1 MLSTIPTIADAQILD
16 AADPLSCFREKFLI
30 PQHKGKDTMYFTG
43 NSLGLQPRSAA
54 EALKTELDDWAELG
68 VEGHFKAR
76 HPWMHYHELFSKS
89 LASIAGAL
97 PSEVVAMNALT
108 VNLHLLLVSFY
119 KPEGTRTKI
128 ICEAKSFPSDR
139 YALVSQINFH
149 NLDPDENLIELSPRD
164 GEHCLRVEDIEKAI
178 LDAGDSL
185 ATVMIGGVNYYT
197 GQLHNLHK
205 ITLAAHSVGAMCGF
219 DLAHGMGN
227 VPFELHNWDV
237 DFACWCSYK
246 YLNSGP
252 GAVSG
257 IFVHERHH
265 NSDIPRFEGWWGHD
279 KSTRFKMSPNY
290 ISMGTVESWQL
301 SNAPVLNMAVHKASL
316 EIFEEAGGMHALRER
331 SLRLTA
337 YLEKTIQAIASTTGV
352 NLEIIT
358 PSNTDERGCQ
368 LSIVA
373 HGQGRDLHNKLSAA
387 GVVVDWREPDVIRMA
402 PVPLYNS
409 FEEIASFGHILAE
422 SLS

>member
-1 MLSTIPTIADAQILD
+1 MLSSIPTIAEARILD

-30 PQHKGKDTMYFTG
+30 PKYKGKETLYFTG
-43 NSLGLQPRSAA
+43 NSLGLQPRSAVDA
-54 EALKTELDDWAELG
+54 IKTELEDWAEHG
-68 VEGHFKAR
+68 VNGHLNASN
-76 HPWMHYHELFSKS
+76 PWMHYHELFSKS
-89 LASIAGAL
+89 LASLAGSLA
-97 PSEVVAMNALT
+97 SEVVAMNALT

-128 ICEAKSFPSDR
+128 ICEAKAFPSDR
-139 YALVSQINFH
+139 YALLSQINFH
-149 NLDPDENLIELSPRD
+149 KLNPDENLIELSPRD
-164 GEHCLRVEDIEKAI
+164 GEHCLRLEDIEKAI
-178 LDAGDSL
+178 FDCGDSL

-197 GQLHNLHK
+197 GQLHNLQK
-205 ITLAAHSVGAMCGF
+205 ITLAAHKVGAMCGF

-257 IFVHERHH
+257 IFVHQRHH
-265 NSDIPRFEGWWGHD
+265 NSNLPRFEGWWGHD
-279 KSTRFKMSPNY
+279 KSTRFNMNPDY
-290 ISMGTVESWQL
+290 MSMGTAESWQL
-301 SNAPVLNMAVHKASL
+301 SNAPILNMAIHKASL
-316 EIFEEAGGMHALRER
+316 DIFNDAGGMISLRER
-331 SLRLTA
+331 SQRLTA
-337 YLEKTIQAIASTTGV
+337 YLEQTIHAISSTTGT

-358 PSNTDERGCQ
+358 PHNPLERGCQ

-373 HGQGRDLHNKLSAA
+373 HGQGRELYDKLSEA
-387 GVVVDWREPDVIRMA
+387 GVVVDWREPAVIRMA

-409 FEEIASFGHILAE
+409 FEDIARFGHILAE